1 MIKIDFSYKFKTL
14 ISFIKIT
21 KTLKILSNFKFK
33 KLKHNLLYHI
43 AILILLCIK
52 NKTLY
57 IHVREFMF
65 KKIVYGPSNRARP
78 PRIRPPSFNR
88 HLQAAF
94 GMRKVSATFRL
105 VKSDHILLF

>member
-1 MIKIDFSYKFKTL
+1 
-14 ISFIKIT
+14 
-21 KTLKILSNFKFK
+21 
-33 KLKHNLLYHI
+33 
-43 AILILLCIK
+43 
-52 NKTLY
+52 
-57 IHVREFMF
+57 MF